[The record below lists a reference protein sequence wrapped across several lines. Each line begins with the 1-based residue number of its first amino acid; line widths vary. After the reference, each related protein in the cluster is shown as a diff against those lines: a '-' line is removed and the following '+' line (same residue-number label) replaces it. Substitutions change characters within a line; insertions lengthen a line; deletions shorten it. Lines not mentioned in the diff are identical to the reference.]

1 MKKTILCIILLAIV
15 TSYGISKTVVKLL
28 LPANCKASTSSV
40 ADVKRDNGTKLILF
54 PIPNDGR
61 FSLNV
66 SFKSKIDKA
75 TISIYNTFGQI
86 VYSEI
91 ICSDS
96 ERFEEQLSLSGL
108 LPGVYLVSVD
118 NVNQEVSTKLIIK

>member
-1 MKKTILCIILLAIV
+1 MKKAILFILFLVIGTIY
-15 TSYGISKTVVKLL
+15 SNSKTVVKLL
-28 LPANCKASTSSV
+28 LPANCKASTTLG
-40 ADVKRDNGTKLILF
+40 ADLKNDNGTKLMLF

-75 TISIYNTFGQI
+75 TISIYNTIGKI
-86 VYSEI
+86 VYTEI

-96 ERFEEQLSLSGL
+96 ESFEGQLTLSGL
-108 LPGVYLVSVD
+108 LPGVYIVIVD